1 MDKKGEYLSIFE
13 KYIKRSGADELKN
26 YLLRSDFFQAPAS
39 TRYHCAFEGGLCEH
53 SVNVYKRLLA
63 IVQNEYGDG
72 WEKVYSH
79 ETVAVCGLLHD
90 LCKIDFY
97 KQDYRNVKEN
107 GEWIKKPYF
116 MREETSCQNGDF
128 VRTLCNQSIPL
139 RLGIKDI
146 SREQTENSHLQDET
160 QSLGK
165 HRVKIIFFHIYSF
178 IIINSC
184 LFFNKL

>member
-90 LCKIDFY
+90 LCEIDF
-97 KQDYRNVKEN
+97 
-107 GEWIKKPYF
+107 
-116 MREETSCQNGDF
+116 
-128 VRTLCNQSIPL
+128 
-139 RLGIKDI
+139 
-146 SREQTENSHLQDET
+146 
-160 QSLGK
+160 
-165 HRVKIIFFHIYSF
+165 
-178 IIINSC
+178 
-184 LFFNKL
+184 